1 MAEVSNTAPINEAHL
16 ADGEAGPR
24 GWWRI
29 MDTKIGI
36 VPVPVFVTIVLLII
50 AYVLKGPIPHDTP
63 APKPG
68 PVPSDL
74 TTNILILTA
83 GGFACAEIGKHIPFF
98 RKVGAPAILATFV
111 PSLLVYLGAI
121 PKSLKDSI
129 ATFTDQSNFLY
140 LFIGSII
147 VGSILGMDRRML
159 IGGFVRI
166 LVPILLGS
174 LVAAIVGC
182 LVGSALGLGFKH
194 TAFMI
199 VVPVLGGGVGEGAIP
214 LSIGYS
220 ALGGGVQ
227 GDLLAEILPAVMLG
241 SLAAILIAGGLNL
254 LGKRKPHLTGE
265 GQLQAGEEDV
275 PLTGHDAP
283 RFLPDLQTV
292 GGAVVLAMTLYTIG
306 ALVQAWTKFP
316 GPVTMLF
323 LAIILKLSKLVSPRL
338 EQGAYRNYQFFATI
352 VTYPLLFA
360 IGVAKTPWE
369 KLMSAF
375 TVAEVLTI
383 LATVGSLI
391 ATGYF
396 AGRLVKIFP
405 IESAIITSCRASQGG
420 TGDVAIL
427 SASNRMV
434 LMPFAQ
440 VATRIGGALTV
451 SLALAIFATHGA

>member
-1 MAEVSNTAPINEAHL
+1 MAEAITVVEPIDESHTL
-16 ADGEAGPR
+16 DGEAGPR

-36 VPVPVFVTIVLLII
+36 VPVPVFIIII
-50 AYVLKGPIPHDTP
+50 AMISAYVARGKVP
-63 APKPG
+63 A
-68 PVPSDL
+68 DL
-74 TTNILILTA
+74 TTSILVLAA
-83 GGFACAEIGKHIPFF
+83 GGFVCAEIGKHLPLLK
-98 RKVGAPAILATFV
+98 KVGAAAILATFV
-111 PSLLVYLGAI
+111 PSLLVYLGVI
-121 PKSLKDSI
+121 PKPLKQSI
-129 ATFTDQSNFLY
+129 ADFTDQSNFLY

-159 IGGFVRI
+159 IGGFLRI
-166 LVPILLGS
+166 VVPILSGS
-174 LVAAIVGC
+174 IVATAVGC
-182 LVGSALGLGFKH
+182 LVGTTLGLGLKH

-214 LSIGYS
+214 LSIGYA
-220 ALGGGVQ
+220 ALGGGKQ
-227 GDLLAEILPAVMLG
+227 GDLLAEILPAVMFG
-241 SLAAILIAGGLNL
+241 SLAAILIAGGLNM

-265 GQLQAGEEDV
+265 GQLQPGEQDV
-275 PLTGHDAP
+275 HLNGDDAP
-283 RFLPDLQTV
+283 RFAPDLQTI

-306 ALVQAWTKFP
+306 ALVQDWTKFP

-323 LAIILKLSKLVSPRL
+323 LAIILKLGRLVSPKL
-338 EQGAYRNYQFFATI
+338 EQGAYRNYQFFAQL

-369 KLMSAF
+369 KLISAF
-375 TVAEVLTI
+375 TFAEIVTI
-383 LATVGSLI
+383 LATVGSLV

-396 AGRLVKIFP
+396 VGRFVNIYP
-405 IESAIITSCRASQGG
+405 VESGIITACRASQGG

-451 SLALAIFATHGA
+451 TVALALFAKFGL